1 MKGTSYVFID
11 RQLYNVPQ
19 LLAHVKPGSR
29 VVLLAGDRDGIEQIS
44 HALQQ
49 AQNIREIHLV
59 AHGSPDCLYLGNS
72 RLSLETLPQYA
83 ALLGQWRGAI
93 AQGAN
98 ILLYG
103 CRVAAEGLGLVNA
116 LHTLTGASIAAASK
130 PVGNGNWRLD
140 RQIGAIA
147 ASLAFSTQL
156 QQSYTGI
163 FGTGYALSNNTLIA
177 FDTSNPS
184 NPAPAIAITGLGI
197 GETLV
202 GIDVRPQNGLLYGL
216 TSNGAGGIRLYVISP
231 RTGVA
236 TSLTDAPV
244 LLSDGST
251 NLPIAGTNFGFDFNP
266 TVDRIRVVTD
276 AGVNLRLNPNTGLIV
291 DGNMAAPGT
300 QPDGAVSGG
309 TATVDATAYTNSFPN
324 TTATTQYTL
333 DAATNSLFIQNPP
346 NAGTQ
351 TATLAIT
358 LNGTPLDFTAANGF
372 DIPPNVAVG
381 TSNTPATGQGLAMLT
396 VGGVTR
402 LYGIELSTGAAT
414 FLGRVGDGTA
424 PVQGFANQSGGGGLP
439 IVAVDT
445 NNNLLRL
452 NSATPG
458 SPVSVAITG
467 LTTGER
473 VVGIDFRPATGQL
486 FALTSNGTGVRL
498 AILDPQTGAATF
510 LTTDFQQFSD
520 ASGNPIAIQGNSFGL
535 DFNPTVD
542 RVRIVTDAGL
552 NFRMNP
558 NTRAIVDGNTAAA
571 GVQPDGAISGGT
583 TTVDATAYTNSF
595 AGTPVTTQYTL
606 DAAIDTLFI
615 QNPPNNGVQTSPLA
629 ITLNGARLDF
639 TSVNGFDIPAS
650 VRVATANAPATGE
663 AIAALMV
670 SGTTGLYSID
680 LGTGAATLLGN
691 VGDGSTGLVGLT
703 VASAQIPVNQTL
715 QGGSGRDLLRGGD
728 GDDTLV
734 GRGGR
739 DRLLGFG
746 GNDMLIGSKGGD
758 GLTGSAGADRFVYSG
773 RTQRAAF
780 SQSLLANLDRIRD
793 FSPAEGDRIQLDFDN
808 NLTTPNL
815 PRRLFNAGVQIGRS
829 LQAAAESTYLDKN
842 QARRGNQRLLANQ
855 AVFFEW
861 RNRTYLSVNDSQT
874 GFSARR
880 DLLINVTPIAFN
892 PGDAQAGV
900 FSVGNYFA

>member
-1 MKGTSYVFID
+1 MKGTSYIFID
-11 RQLYNVPQ
+11 RQVCDVPQ
-19 LLAHVKPGSR
+19 LLAHAKPESR
-29 VVLLAGDRDGIEQIS
+29 VVLLERDRDGIEQIS
-44 HALQQ
+44 QVLQQ
-49 AQNIREIHLV
+49 EQNICEIHLV

-72 RLSLETLPQYA
+72 RLSLETLPRYA
-83 ALLGQWRGAI
+83 ARLGQWRGAI

-116 LHTLTGASIAAASK
+116 LHTLTGASIAAASQ
-130 PVGNGNWRLD
+130 PVGKGNWRLD

-147 ASLAFSTQL
+147 ASLAFSPVL
-156 QQSYTGI
+156 QQRYAST
-163 FGTGYALSNNTLIA
+163 FGTGYVLSNNTLIA

-184 NPAPAIAITGLGI
+184 NSAPAIAITGLGA

-236 TSLTDAPV
+236 TPLTNAPV
-244 LLSDGST
+244 QLSDGSS
-251 NLPIAGTNFGFDFNP
+251 NQPIAGTNFGFDFNP

-300 QPDGAVSGG
+300 QSDGAISGG
-309 TATVDATAYTNSFPN
+309 TTTVDATAYTNSFPS

-333 DAATNSLFIQNPP
+333 DAVTNSLFIQNPP

-351 TATLAIT
+351 TAALPIT
-358 LNGTPLDFTAANGF
+358 LNGSPLDFTAANGF
-372 DIPPNVAVG
+372 DIPPSVAVS
-381 TSNTPATGQGLAMLT
+381 TSNAPATGQGLAVLT
-396 VGGVTR
+396 VGGVTG
-402 LYGIELSTGAAT
+402 LYAIELSTGAAT
-414 FLGRVGDGTA
+414 FLGRVGTGTV
-424 PVQGFANQSGGGGLP
+424 PVQGFANQSGGGLP

-452 NSATPG
+452 NSTTPG

-520 ASGNPIAIQGNSFGL
+520 AGGNPIAIQGNSFGL

-558 NTRAIVDGNTAAA
+558 NTGAIVDGNTAAA

-583 TTVDATAYTNSF
+583 TTVDATAYTNNF
-595 AGTPVTTQYTL
+595 AGTTVTTQYTL
-606 DAAIDTLFI
+606 DAASDTLFI

-650 VRVATANAPATGE
+650 VRVTAANAPATGE
-663 AIAALMV
+663 AIAALTV
-670 SGTTGLYSID
+670 GGTTGLYSIN

-703 VASAQIPVNQTL
+703 VASAQIPVNQIL
-715 QGGSGRDLLRGGD
+715 QGGDGRDLLQGGD

-746 GNDMLIGSKGGD
+746 GNDTLIGGKGGD
-758 GLTGSAGADRFVYSG
+758 ILTGGAGADRFVYSG

-780 SQSLLANLDRIRD
+780 SQSQLANLDRIRD
-793 FSPAEGDRIQLDFDN
+793 FDAAEGDRIQLDFDN

-815 PRRLFNAGVQIGRS
+815 PRKLFNAGVQTGRS
-829 LQAAAESTYLDKN
+829 LQEAAESAYLDKN
-842 QARRGNQRLLANQ
+842 QARRSNQRLLANQ

-861 RNRTYLSVNDSQT
+861 RNRTYLSVNDNQA
-874 GFSARR
+874 GFSAGR
-880 DLLINVTPIAFN
+880 DLLINVTAIVLS

-900 FSVGNYFA
+900 LSVGNYFA